1 MSQLFDHRVKI
12 FNDTL
17 KFDILEYCKI
27 QKQIYNF
34 CVNIASSDNSV
45 KYTAL
50 FTQVYRTSILYI
62 SINFNVTPK
71 SYTQLNKPIE
81 KRYDVVL
88 SCTRDYFETFVSN
101 IYDLLAQDERLH
113 VHLVFVTRGISHSLT
128 TESRR
133 LTSRFHIYRKF
144 VSPEVDKRQLAVH
157 ATIARYEYLWP
168 IMQSTKND
176 LLILDID
183 LSFKHINLCSLI
195 DNTQHQQE
203 IMQRFLLTYG
213 SLTADYQSNISA
225 GMLFAST
232 HHCHLYNQISNILA
246 NLPNEACLWG
256 IDQALIIQVLAENNI
271 QPATINY
278 LSTFF

>member
-1 MSQLFDHRVKI
+1 MFI
-12 FNDTL
+12 
-17 KFDILEYCKI
+17 
-27 QKQIYNF
+27 
-34 CVNIASSDNSV
+34 SS
-45 KYTAL
+45 
-50 FTQVYRTSILYI
+50 I
-62 SINFNVTPK
+62 
-71 SYTQLNKPIE
+71 
-81 KRYDVVL
+81 
-88 SCTRDYFETFVSN
+88 C
-101 IYDLLAQDERLH
+101 H
-113 VHLVFVTRGISHSLT
+113 RGISHSLT
-128 TESRR
+128 TESCR

-213 SLTADYQSNISA
+213 SLIADYQSNISA

-232 HHCHLYNQISNILA
+232 HHCHIYNQISSILA
-246 NLPNEACLWG
+246 SLPKEACLWG
-256 IDQALIIQVLAENNI
+256 IDQALIIQVLAE
-271 QPATINY
+271 TIY
-278 LSTFF
+278 SQLPSITFLRFLLIIRCGLLILNCSLLKVSYVLD